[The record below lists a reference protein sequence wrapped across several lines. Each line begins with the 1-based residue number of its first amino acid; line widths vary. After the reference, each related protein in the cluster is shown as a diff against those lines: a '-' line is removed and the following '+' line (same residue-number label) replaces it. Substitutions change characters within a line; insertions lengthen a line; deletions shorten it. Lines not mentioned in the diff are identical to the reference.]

1 MLELRVRATAWGVI
15 PFALALHPYN
25 PDGLALQPGTRLGP
39 YEITAQI
46 GVGGMGEVYRLRWLT
61 GGYRPHPC

>member
-25 PDGLALQPGTRLGP
+25 PDGLALTPGTRLGP

-46 GVGGMGEVYRLRWLT
+46 GEGGMGE
-61 GGYRPHPC
+61 GYWAAD